1 MGDVQSCW
9 WFDPFSKN
17 ALFHSNLHIAKS
29 QTLSFFLLL
38 CELKNVYICVLLM
51 SSNQSFHSEGALWTQ
66 SDLVLSFT
74 IACYETWGFLW
85 TEWENDSTE
94 SFCLISWS
102 CTHSGLSKFHEKC
115 QPYNHRGVRTSK
127 KKENYIKNYPPLST
141 LIYPPRSCLV
151 EHFQGIF
158 EES

>member
-9 WFDPFSKN
+9 WFDPFSKS
-17 ALFHSNLHIAKS
+17 ALFHSTLHI
-29 QTLSFFLLL
+29 TDT
-38 CELKNVYICVLLM
+38 VLLFTFPLIKKGIY
-51 SSNQSFHSEGALWTQ
+51 SHLAHEFKPVFPFWRCQWTW

-85 TEWENDSTE
+85 TEWESDSTQP
-94 SFCLISWS
+94 FYLISWS
-102 CTHSGLSKFHEKC
+102 CTHSGLSMFHEKC
-115 QPYNHRGVRTSK
+115 QPYNHKGVHMSK

-141 LIYPPRSCLV
+141 LIYPPTSCLV
-151 EHFQGIF
+151 DHFQAIF